1 LKQSIPV
8 ANTFLYDAA
17 GNMTRDTR
25 GTTQMNYVYNNRGR
39 LRQAVV
45 GSASVR
51 GNYVYDGFERLAIRE
66 VLNST
71 PSGKTHLI
79 YNEENDIIAETSA
92 ATGASFSEYVWL
104 PGEGVGGGGR
114 PIAVI
119 DQANTATPKIY
130 WVATD
135 HLDRPVLMTDSTRA
149 VVWRALYR
157 PFGEVISITGPL
169 ASNAPLSAQRFP
181 GQWFQLEAG
190 LAYNW
195 LRHYD
200 ASLGKVYAG

>member
-1 LKQSIPV
+1 
-8 ANTFLYDAA
+8 
-17 GNMTRDTR
+17 
-25 GTTQMNYVYNNRGR
+25 
-39 LRQAVV
+39 
-45 GSASVR
+45 
-51 GNYVYDGFERLAIRE
+51 
-66 VLNST
+66 
-71 PSGKTHLI
+71 
-79 YNEENDIIAETSA
+79 
-92 ATGASFSEYVWL
+92 
-104 PGEGVGGGGR
+104 
-114 PIAVI
+114 VI

-181 GQWFQLEAG
+181 GQWFQLETG

-195 LRHYD
+195 HRHYD
-200 ASLGKVYAG
+200 ASLGRYTQVDPLGLTALLSDGPSVYGYVGQRPTGNVDRSGLQPKDKLYGLPKRFWRWYHRNYKDSFGGDLEKDEACSLYDEWCAAGCPKGPLWQNKFRILISLSEYKLKTKELLKTFCL